1 MELLDSHSRD
11 DRACSTGEVLEIEC
25 VRLDLSNPRESTQQC
40 LRGGWAFGQLPKVR
54 AGNGV
59 APMMVAALEG
69 TARVLNGDT
78 EAGTALLQ
86 DVNWRDFMGQE
97 RMVFRNL
104 LVKFENS
111 KMPMPE
117 MASPTAEV
125 NPDTI
130 PAWRKALERFE
141 KDRAGDVLPALL
153 APQIPGTHP
162 PGGDDP
168 NQNRTWRKAN
178 SEKEP
183 AGGVLPPLPPLPDRT
198 VPRPPA
204 APVAPVG
211 GDTGTPRG
219 TT

>member
-1 MELLDSHSRD
+1 MLDEHP
-11 DRACSTGEVLEIEC
+11 AAALA
-25 VRLDLSNPRESTQQC
+25 L
-40 LRGGWAFGQLPKVR
+40 LPKVC
-54 AGNGV
+54 AGTDV
-59 APMMVAALEG
+59 SPRLIAALEG
-69 TARVLNGDT
+69 TARVLVGET
-78 EAGTALLQ
+78 AAGAALLAG
-86 DVNWRDFMGQE
+86 VNWHEFMPQE
-97 RMVFRNL
+97 RKRFGSI
-104 LVKFENS
+104 LVKFKSSNLS
-111 KMPMPE
+111 MPDMGGP
-117 MASPTAEV
+117 AAAV
-125 NPDTI
+125 NPAEI
-130 PAWRKALERFE
+130 PAWRKVAERFE
-141 KDRAGDVLPALL
+141 KERAGDILPALL